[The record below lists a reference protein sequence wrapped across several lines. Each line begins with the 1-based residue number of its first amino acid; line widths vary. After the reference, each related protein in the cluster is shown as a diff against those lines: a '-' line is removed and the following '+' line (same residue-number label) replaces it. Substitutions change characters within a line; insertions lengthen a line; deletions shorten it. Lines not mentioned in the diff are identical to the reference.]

1 MSKIRSYR
9 GVAAALAVTLTA
21 GASPAAAQQQRNLF
35 TWNGRVDREVLIVMR
50 GNDISTR
57 FSNDER
63 GRERAR
69 VQGVLPRA
77 EGVVTVRLNDG
88 RGDVD
93 VVQQPSARNDY
104 TTIVRIRDERSGDD
118 RYGVTAFWSPT
129 SYGDARRN
137 DRGDRGDR
145 GEWGRVSN
153 GRDDDRWDDRRGDGR
168 GNRGRGNG
176 GWGNN
181 GRGNGG
187 YGSNGGYG
195 DSRYG
200 SGALQWRGAV
210 DDLVEIRVQGSRVDY
225 VTRSGATVRDVQT
238 RVSGSGLPDR
248 DVTVTIRNS
257 QGRGNVWVAEQ
268 PSARNGYTAIIRVKD
283 GQSGYGYYDFQATW

>member
-1 MSKIRSYR
+1 MSKLRSSR
-9 GVAAALAVTLTA
+9 GVAAALAVTLMA

-50 GNDISTR
+50 GDDISTR

-77 EGVVTVRLNDG
+77 EGVVTVRMNDG

-93 VVQQPSARNDY
+93 VVQQPSSRNDY
-104 TTIVRIRDERSGDD
+104 TTIVRIRDARSGDD
-118 RYGVTAFWSPT
+118 RYGVTAFWSPS

-137 DRGDRGDR
+137 DRNDRG
-145 GEWGRVSN
+145 GWGNDGRAR
-153 GRDDDRWDDRRGDGR
+153 GRDDDRWDDRDRR
-168 GNRGRGNG
+168 GNNGRGRGNG
-176 GWGNN
+176 GWGND

-187 YGSNGGYG
+187 YGNAGYG
-195 DSRYG
+195 A
-200 SGALQWRGAV
+200 GALQWRGAV

-248 DVTVTIRNS
+248 DVNVTIRNS
-257 QGRGNVWVAEQ
+257 QGRGTVWVAEQ
-268 PSARNGYTAIIRVKD
+268 PSSRNNYTAIIRVKD

>member
-1 MSKIRSYR
+1 MSKLRSYR
-9 GVAAALAVTLTA
+9 GVAAALAVTLMA
-21 GASPAAAQQQRNLF
+21 GASPAAAQPQRNLF

-50 GNDISTR
+50 GNDVSTR

-63 GRERAR
+63 GRDRAR
-69 VQGVLPRA
+69 VHGVLPRA
-77 EGVVTVRLNDG
+77 EGVVTVRMNDG

-93 VVQQPSARNDY
+93 VVQQPTSRNDY
-104 TTIVRIRDERSGDD
+104 TTIVRIRDERGGDD

-129 SYGDARRN
+129 SYGDARRD
-137 DRGDRGDR
+137 DRGGWGDDRR
-145 GEWGRVSN
+145 GR
-153 GRDDDRWDDRRGDGR
+153 GRDDDRWDDRDRR
-168 GNRGRGNG
+168 GNNGRGRGNG
-176 GWGNN
+176 GWGNV

-187 YGSNGGYG
+187 NGGYG
-195 DSRYG
+195 NAGYG
-200 SGALQWRGAV
+200 AGALQWRGAV

-248 DVTVTIRNS
+248 DVNVTIRNS
-257 QGRGNVWVAEQ
+257 QGRGTVWVAEQ
-268 PSARNGYTAIIRVKD
+268 PSSRNNYTAIIRVKD